1 MADASSEERSEAPSP
16 RRIQQA
22 RRAGQVAISRDLFA
36 ACAIATACA
45 VLVVTAQAGVAIG
58 VLTMREA
65 LEGATR
71 SIAICDAVRAGLRS
85 VMLTLALPLCALL
98 VMACLVGLAQG
109 LVVHLPLRLDVERIL
124 PSLRRMFGRDRA
136 FAAGKGSLSLA
147 ILVGVIGWSIHPMIS
162 AMAALGGASAAQVL
176 YAVGALGQ
184 HLGIRLAL
192 AMLVLGVVD
201 YLGQRYRHGK
211 ALRMSRDEVKREHKE
226 IEGEPVHKAE
236 RFRLHRELMQEQAIS
251 NVKQA
256 DLVVVHSEGMAVAI
270 RIDRESAPV
279 VMVKGERRRAR
290 SIEEIAR
297 AAGVPIFV
305 EPDLCHGLAPVEE
318 GDEIPERLFEQVAE
332 LLVKSHTLRRPPN

>member
-1 MADASSEERSEAPSP
+1 MVDASSEERNEAPSP

-22 RRAGQVAISRDLFA
+22 RRTGQVAISRDLCAAFA
-36 ACAIATACA
+36 ITTAFA
-45 VLVVTAQAGVAIG
+45 VLIATAQAGVAIG

-71 SIAICDAVRAGLRS
+71 STAITDAMRAGLKA
-85 VMLTLALPLCALL
+85 VVLTLTLPLCALL

-109 LVVHLPLRLDVERIL
+109 LGVHLPLRPDVKRIL

-136 FAAGKGSLSLA
+136 FAVGKGLLSLA
-147 ILVGVIGWSIHPMIS
+147 ILVGVIGWSIRPVIS

-176 YAVGALGQ
+176 HAVGTLGQ

-192 AMLVLGVVD
+192 AMLALGVGD
-201 YLGQRYRHGK
+201 YLGQRYRYGK

-226 IEGEPVHKAE
+226 SEGEPAHKAE

-251 NVKQA
+251 NVKRA
-256 DLVVVHSEGMAVAI
+256 DLVVIHSDGMAVAI

-297 AAGVPIFV
+297 TAGVPVFV
-305 EPDLCHGLAPVEE
+305 EPDLCHDLVPVEE

-332 LLVKSHTLRRPPN
+332 LLVKSRTLRRPPN

>member
-1 MADASSEERSEAPSP
+1 MADASSEERTEAPSP

-22 RRAGQVAISRDLFA
+22 RWAGQVAISRDLFA
-36 ACAIATACA
+36 AFAIATAFA
-45 VLVVTAQAGVAIG
+45 VLVATARAGAAIL
-58 VLTMREA
+58 VLTMQEA
-65 LEGATR
+65 LEGATK
-71 SIAICDAVRAGLRS
+71 STDISDAMMAGFKA
-85 VMLTLALPLCALL
+85 VVLTLTLPLCALL

-109 LVVHLPLRLDVERIL
+109 LFAHLPLRPDVKRIL
-124 PSLRRMFGRDRA
+124 PSLHRLFGRDRA
-136 FAAGKGSLSLA
+136 FVAGKGLLSLA
-147 ILVGVIGWSIHPMIS
+147 ILVGVIVWSIRPGIS
-162 AMAALGGASAAQVL
+162 AMAVLGGASAAQVL
-176 YAVGALGQ
+176 HAVGALGQ

-192 AMLVLGVVD
+192 AMLALGVVD

-226 IEGEPVHKAE
+226 SEGEPVHKAE

-251 NVKQA
+251 NVKRA

-305 EPDLCHGLAPVEE
+305 EPDLCYGLAPVEE

-332 LLVKSHTLRRPPN
+332 LLVKSHTLRQPPN